1 MSTRDKIK
9 VVRLALSMLG
19 VPIFIHL
26 SYIKLYDDYV
36 NSYLILLVV
45 LVLILDINDIV
56 KELLGQSNQMT
67 TNILQLLS
75 NQMTL
80 NILPLCVLSG
90 YTLVEQLP
98 TNYNL
103 FNSYCYGNKSYKR
116 CC

>member
-9 VVRLALSMLG
+9 VVHLALSMLS

-56 KELLGQSNQMT
+56 KELLG
-67 TNILQLLS
+67 
-75 NQMTL
+75 
-80 NILPLCVLSG
+80 
-90 YTLVEQLP
+90 
-98 TNYNL
+98 
-103 FNSYCYGNKSYKR
+103 
-116 CC
+116 